1 MARRGGAAGAGKKPA
16 RGKRGKDAELEVEE
30 APEAPGAPAARDGF
44 ETSLL
49 VGAFVA
55 LLLAFIM
62 IQMKLSSDYGAGLF
76 G

>member
-1 MARRGGAAGAGKKPA
+1 MARRGGAAGGATKPA

-30 APEAPGAPAARDGF
+30 APEAPPAALARDGF
-44 ETSLL
+44 ETALL
-49 VGAFVA
+49 MGALVALVLAFV
-55 LLLAFIM
+55 M

>member
-1 MARRGGAAGAGKKPA
+1 MARRGGGAKKPA
-16 RGKRGKDAELEVEE
+16 RGKRGKDADFEVED
-30 APEAPGAPAARDGF
+30 AAGPSAPATRDGF

-62 IQMKLSSDYGAGLF
+62 IQMKLSSDYGMGLF

>member
-1 MARRGGAAGAGKKPA
+1 MARRGGGAKKAA
-16 RGKRGKDAELEVEE
+16 RGKRRRDAELEVEE
-30 APEAPGAPAARDGF
+30 TGAPAAPQTRDGF

-55 LLLAFIM
+55 LLLTFIM
-62 IQMKLSSDYGAGLF
+62 LQMKLSSDYGAGLF